1 MQKEMVN
8 VVLKDA
14 PFLNGKYAAF
24 GKVTEGMD
32 IVEVIN
38 SVKTN
43 LETTVEPV
51 IIEEI
56 TVDTQVVEYPT
67 PEKIK

>member
-1 MQKEMVN
+1 MVN